1 MSYNSKY
8 TGTQV
13 EDLLDQVANGNVGGG
28 GGITSETDPIFSASP
43 AAGITDENIS
53 SWNNKVD
60 KVEGKQLSTEDF
72 TTLLKQKLDGLS
84 NYDDTEIS
92 QAVETLRGDFDTLVS
107 GDTTAA
113 IKTFNEV
120 IDFLEGLEDT
130 EDLASII
137 ASIEQQI
144 AAKQDKIDDL
154 ETIRDGAALG
164 ATALQEVP
172 SGYAK
177 TNDIPTKVSEL
188 ENDVPYTVDSKVPNG
203 VYVVKPDGSLMDYQL
218 ISGRDE
224 TCIAVALVTDNQ
236 SIWIEKNNSKN
247 TISAA
252 LARTEDGV
260 TTSNYTTFYW
270 GSPRINIE
278 EIEDYSYYG
287 DALSDFKGKQNTL
300 FLQKFASTTRASIK
314 SYCDSFNQTP
324 DENQG
329 FSDWY
334 IPAAGQTY
342 EIYENSGAINAAL
355 SRINGSSLPNQNV
368 WSSSE
373 NSMHNAYA
381 GRTTV
386 TPYRKDSPYP
396 VVFVRDF
403 SNSSLLERV
412 EELETTKQDTLVSG
426 TNIKTINGESIL
438 GSGDIV
444 IEGGAKVYTWNWDGE
459 SESVTLSQEEYDN
472 IAEANIVVL
481 DIGGVYSA
489 TVDKAGKEFSEAIG
503 QYGLDGIINL
513 QGSTMIIHIS
523 IEISTKLATFTME
536 ELNIPTKTSQL
547 ENDSNFV
554 SSDGLKTINGESIVG
569 SGDIVISSGSSSGS
583 GAYAEVSHGTS
594 DTTFTLTSNT
604 FHVWDEVATLDLSFG
619 EETSGVANE
628 YLFQFTSGATATS
641 LTVPDTVEWVDGTPT
656 IEANKTYQVSIVNNI
671 GLIVGV

>member
-28 GGITSETDPIFSASP
+28 GGITQETDPIFSASP
-43 AAGITDENIS
+43 AARITDENIS
-53 SWNNKVD
+53 SWNDKVD

-72 TTLLKQKLDGLS
+72 TTVLKEKLDGLS
-84 NYDDTEIS
+84 NYDDTEIN
-92 QAVETLRGDFDTLVS
+92 QAVETLRDDFDTLVS

-120 IDFLEGLEDT
+120 IDFLDGLEDT
-130 EDLASII
+130 EDLAGII

-144 AAKQDKIDDL
+144 AAKQDAITDL
-154 ETIRDGAALG
+154 ATIREGAALG

-177 TNDIPTKVSEL
+177 TDDIPTKVSEL

-218 ISGRDE
+218 IGGRDE

-252 LARTEDGV
+252 LACTEDGV

-270 GSPRINIE
+270 GSPSINIE

-287 DALSDFKGKQNTL
+287 DALSDFKGKQNTS
-300 FLQKFASTTRASIK
+300 FLQKYSSTTRASIK
-314 SYCDSFNQTP
+314 SYCDSFNQTY

-334 IPAAGQTY
+334 IPAAGQIY
-342 EIYENSGAINAAL
+342 EIYENSGEINAAL

-373 NSMHNAYA
+373 NSMPNAYT

-438 GSGDIV
+438 GSGNIV
-444 IEGGAKVYTWNWDGE
+444 IG
-459 SESVTLSQEEYDN
+459 
-472 IAEANIVVL
+472 
-481 DIGGVYSA
+481 
-489 TVDKAGKEFSEAIG
+489 
-503 QYGLDGIINL
+503 
-513 QGSTMIIHIS
+513 
-523 IEISTKLATFTME
+523 
-536 ELNIPTKTSQL
+536 
-547 ENDSNFV
+547 
-554 SSDGLKTINGESIVG
+554 
-569 SGDIVISSGSSSGS
+569 
-583 GAYAEVSHGTS
+583 GAYAEVNHGTS
-594 DTTFTLTSNT
+594 DTTFTLTPNT

-619 EETSGVANE
+619 EETSGIANE
-628 YLFQFTSGATATS
+628 YLFQFTSGATATT
-641 LTVPDTVEWVDGTPT
+641 LTLPDDIKWANDSAPT
-656 IEANKTYQVSIVNNI
+656 IAENMIYQISVLKGLASVLEFSNAAEILVNQAVVGGNTITFTYPVASDLTIEYIGRAAGASGAPTNLTTTISAGELSVTPGGSVFSINSI
-671 GLIVGV
+671 TPESDDKYTYSFQQS